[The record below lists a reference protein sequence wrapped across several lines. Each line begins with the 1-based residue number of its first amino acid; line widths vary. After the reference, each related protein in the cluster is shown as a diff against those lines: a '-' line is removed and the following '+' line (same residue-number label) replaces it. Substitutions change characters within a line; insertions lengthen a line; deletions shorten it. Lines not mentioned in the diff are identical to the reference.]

1 VNHLIIPW
9 IAIPLIFS
17 SCSSPSYPDAISV
30 DRLHELS
37 MAPRL
42 KAQSLRITTRIEQDG
57 VTTTLPAVT
66 TKVGQTAKMELAK
79 DFRYPT
85 AFALAE
91 TKKVEGS
98 SMFPVTP
105 TTPTAFDTKRLGVVY
120 TITPKL
126 RGPFI
131 ELTGFL
137 VNRRHEGFARGAG
150 EAFSTITDPT
160 GRIVYTDNKVLLPH
174 FTTDEY
180 RVHTAG
186 LPGTEMSIRFDD
198 FKIHITTEIIHTP

>member
-1 VNHLIIPW
+1 MNHFILPF
-9 IAIPLIFS
+9 IAFPLIFS

-42 KAQSLRITTRIEQDG
+42 KAQSIRITTRIERDG
-57 VTTTLPAVT
+57 VTTTLPVVT
-66 TKVGQTAKMELAK
+66 TKVGQTAKVEVPNE
-79 DFRYPT
+79 FRYPT

-98 SMFPVTP
+98 PMFPVTP
-105 TTPTAFDTKRLGVVY
+105 TTPTAFDNRKLGMVY

-137 VNRRHEGFARGAG
+137 VNRTHAGSARGAG

-160 GRIVYTDNKVLLPH
+160 GRIVYTENKVPLPH
-174 FTTDEY
+174 FITDEY
-180 RVHTAG
+180 RVHTLG
-186 LPGTEMSIRFDD
+186 LPGTEMSIQFDD
-198 FKIHITTEIIHTP
+198 FKIHITTEIIR